1 MKQLTCPT
9 AKLRG
14 AAMETRV
21 EDEKLNPR
29 PLERRVGRV
38 DGETTLGTQG
48 FGSSPLLSG
57 ATQRDAPDLL
67 GFSNIL
73 HS

>member
-1 MKQLTCPT
+1 MRTRPKSPT

-14 AAMETRV
+14 AAMGTRT
-21 EDEKLNPR
+21 EDESVEPR
-29 PLERRVGRV
+29 PLERRVGRP
-38 DGETTLGTQG
+38 DEATTPGTEG

-67 GFSNIL
+67 VFFN
-73 HS
+73 